1 MATHSNIL
9 PIFWEMQWAEEP
21 GGLQS
26 QGYKRVRHNLA
37 AADITTLFVYSI
49 LPKSMYIDIR
59 HMCTLLMYIDI
70 RHMCTL
76 LKLNAQYQKKSNI
89 GC

>member
-1 MATHSNIL
+1 MGYS
-9 PIFWEMQWAEEP
+9 PW
-21 GGLQS
+21 
-26 QGYKRVRHNLA
+26 GYKRVTHNLA

-59 HMCTLLMYIDI
+59 HMCTLL
-70 RHMCTL
+70 
-76 LKLNAQYQKKSNI
+76 KLNAQYQKKSSI

>member
-1 MATHSNIL
+1 MGYS
-9 PIFWEMQWAEEP
+9 PW
-21 GGLQS
+21 
-26 QGYKRVRHNLA
+26 GYKRVTHNLA

-59 HMCTLLMYIDI
+59 HMYTLLMYIDI

-76 LKLNAQYQKKSNI
+76 LKLNAQYQKKSSI